1 MWSHGE
7 DKGPAWP
14 ALLIYILKVTVW
26 QDIDLLVSSR
36 VQLFSF
42 LSTFLGRS
50 TPAQEINTRTTGVG

>member
-1 MWSHGE
+1 MWSHGA

-26 QDIDLLVSSR
+26 QDIDLLVSLR
-36 VQLFSF
+36 VQLCSS
-42 LSTFLGRS
+42 LSAFLGRS